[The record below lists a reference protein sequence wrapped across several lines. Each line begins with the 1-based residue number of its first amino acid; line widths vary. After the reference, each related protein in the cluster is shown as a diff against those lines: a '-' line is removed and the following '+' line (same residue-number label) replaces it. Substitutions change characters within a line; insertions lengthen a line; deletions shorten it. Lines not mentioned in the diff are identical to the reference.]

1 MKSPT
6 AAQARKSMSL
16 ESRLRVR
23 IERKAP
29 TKLYPFERFF
39 RGFRQIPAIRE
50 LFGKDTDRVLRS
62 LKVEFFSA
70 KFGYMGTSDIDGH
83 LLIST
88 HHLEHGGLRTVY
100 LDLVH
105 ELCHV
110 NQFRHKKP
118 LFYPRL
124 SYVDAPSEIEA
135 YAFTVK
141 EGRRIGMTDA
151 QLADYLKVEWITKQE
166 HLRLARRMGVIDS
179 RPRGKSHR
187 SRLRR

>member
-1 MKSPT
+1 MARPT
-6 AAQARKSMSL
+6 
-16 ESRLRVR
+16 RLPVR

-39 RGFRQIPAIRE
+39 RGFREVAAVRE
-50 LFGKDTDRVLRS
+50 LFGKETDRVIRS

-70 KFGYMGTSDIDGH
+70 KFGYMGTSDLDGH

-88 HHLEHGGLRTVY
+88 HHLAHGDRNTLY
-100 LDLVH
+100 LDLIH

-110 NQFRHKKP
+110 HQFRRGEP
-118 LFYPRL
+118 LFYPKL

-141 EGRRIGMTDA
+141 EGRRIGLTDA
-151 QLADYLKVEWITKQE
+151 ELIDYLKVEWIDPRE
-166 HLRLARRMGVIDS
+166 HLRLARRIGLLGRRV
-179 RPRGKSHR
+179 RGKGHR
-187 SRLRR
+187 ARLRR